1 MSKFDS
7 NAITWF
13 EIPTGNIERATSFYE
28 NVLDAKLRPR
38 PGSEPCRM
46 FPVGDNGVGGCL
58 VERPSQKPVTDGTL
72 VYLNVDSRL
81 DQVLQRAKQNGSTLV
96 VPRTAIDGGFG
107 FYAVITDSEGNH
119 LGLHS
124 R

>member
-1 MSKFDS
+1 MSKFES
-7 NAITWF
+7 NAVTWF
-13 EIPTGNIERATSFYE
+13 EIPTVSIERAASFYE
-28 NVLDAKLRPR
+28 TVLNVTLRPW

-46 FPVGDNGVGGCL
+46 FPTGDGGVGGCL
-58 VERPSQKPVTDGTL
+58 IERADQKSVANGTL
-72 VYLNVDSRL
+72 IYLNVDGKL
-81 DQVLQRAKQNGSTLV
+81 DQVVERAQLNGGKLL

-119 LGLHS
+119 VGLHT